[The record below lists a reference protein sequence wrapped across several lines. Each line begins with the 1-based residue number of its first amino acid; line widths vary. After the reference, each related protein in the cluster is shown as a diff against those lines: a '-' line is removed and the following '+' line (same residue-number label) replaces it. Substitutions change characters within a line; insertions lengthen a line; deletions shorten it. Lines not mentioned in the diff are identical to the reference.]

1 MVRLF
6 SLHNIGILFPQL
18 ETRWCRVSAYVFRGG
33 RVCTPFKSSRPSSR
47 EVEIVRPGASWTGRG
62 AFRPGEERT
71 RYTEIALLA
80 QPTLPRACACL
91 CCIVLLVM
99 LASFASSCSHCDYAC
114 FFSCWH
120 VECCVV
126 LSALLA
132 LFSCSR
138 RTAARFCPLLDP
150 QEHISPLENSQ
161 EENDS

>member
-6 SLHNIGILFPQL
+6 SLHNIDIMFPQL
-18 ETRWCRVSAYVFRGG
+18 ETGWQPVRSIPWGRAECQIVDRRRHTTIARPGGSWTARGG
-33 RVCTPFKSSRPSSR
+33 
-47 EVEIVRPGASWTGRG
+47 
-62 AFRPGEERT
+62 FRPGEERT